1 MKNTPKLLLLYCM
14 LVFCCLCT
22 ACYMVKQYDIEHKIV
37 QEPEKSEPQYI
48 DISIIE
54 GKTTKQEIMN
64 ILGMPDDISN
74 THIRYAVYRHEDIRV
89 RLHLVQKDGTVINT
103 LVGNKEKYESISIYF
118 STLYHGNTYTISP
131 IVDSVY
137 L

>member
-22 ACYMVKQYDIEHKIV
+22 ACYTVKQYDIEHKIV

-64 ILGMPDDISN
+64 ILGMPDDIN
-74 THIRYAVYRHEDIRV
+74 TDSLTYDVYKHNIKV
-89 RLHLVQKDGTVINT
+89 RIHLVQQDGTTINT
-103 LVGNKEKYESISIYF
+103 IIGDNEKYKYMSIYCK
-118 STLYHGNTYTISP
+118 TIYRNNTAIITPVVHYVSIH
-131 IVDSVY
+131 
-137 L
+137 